1 MVNDAQKKEENKKNS
16 QTHPLNSLRS
26 AVQCQTTR
34 QLIHQ
39 VVARQHFPFAHAAWP
54 CCFERNCKNIWWLW
68 KGTIC
73 VFDWKWSF
81 TFIWHYDRW
90 LPFQS
95 HKITNII
102 ISNLFAGSADYSQP
116 AKIVEIYHHGVCCA
130 YHHWARKDNE
140 YFDEFYNGTTQQ
152 ISWYIYIL
160 YYSNSRYHAQQI
172 SQLYHLPG
180 GRGEYHDTGEVLQS
194 HLQTGTNL
202 N

>member
-39 VVARQHFPFAHAAWP
+39 VVARQLQSQHFPFAHAAWP

-68 KGTIC
+68 KGTTC

-102 ISNLFAGSADYSQP
+102 ISNLFAESLKFNNDCNS
-116 AKIVEIYHHGVCCA
+116 YHRFRCPNWSLICCFNELGK
-130 YHHWARKDNE
+130 YLFSYCYCCCCCSLPLLLPFLHHHHPHHCCCCCCCCCCCW
-140 YFDEFYNGTTQQ
+140 
-152 ISWYIYIL
+152 
-160 YYSNSRYHAQQI
+160 
-172 SQLYHLPG
+172 
-180 GRGEYHDTGEVLQS
+180 
-194 HLQTGTNL
+194 
-202 N
+202 